1 MKNFLAL
8 FLFLSIIN
16 PSYGVTLKEAL
27 IQAYENNVELNAERE
42 SEVDTEKLTNR
53 DGTNA
58 SITNAN
64 TETKS
69 IKIEQ
74 TLIDF
79 GRGADYKKNKIG
91 YELAKVKLLKKE
103 QEIFYKAIEAYTGLL
118 SATEKLSI
126 NSENIDLLERQVET
140 DSIRLDK
147 GEISLSDFAQS
158 ESSLAGAQAKF
169 IEANNE
175 VTISKLNYENIIGNI
190 KDINILKKS
199 FNAITQVP
207 ETLDAATQ
215 LSQKKNPDLNIAKLE
230 FEQSKKDVQIAQSDL
245 APNANLTFERIYDD
259 DLSATYDER
268 EKDVMK
274 ATVTWPFFSGGK
286 NIASIKKNKNLKV
299 RKELL
304 LNNQIKTNQT
314 NVATAWST
322 LLSSKGL
329 LNSVQAQVKAAEIAS
344 EGVKAEYERGSGRTT
359 LEVIQS
365 NTLLLD
371 AKISLANAERNY
383 LLSQYNLLKSIGLL
397 TNEYLD
403 LK

>member
-1 MKNFLAL
+1 MPSIT
-8 FLFLSIIN
+8 LSG
-16 PSYGVTLKEAL
+16 SK
-27 IQAYENNVELNAERE
+27 
-42 SEVDTEKLTNR
+42 SEEDTGKLTNR

-58 SITNAN
+58 SINNSN
-64 TETKS
+64 TETKTV
-69 IKIEQ
+69 KIEQ

-79 GRGADYKKNKIG
+79 GRGADYKKNKLG
-91 YELAKVKLLKKE
+91 LDLAEIKLIKKE

-118 SATEKLSI
+118 AASEKLSI
-126 NSENIDLLERQVET
+126 NRENIDLLERQVET
-140 DSIRLDK
+140 DAIRLDK

-169 IEANNE
+169 IEATNE
-175 VTISKLNYENIIGNI
+175 VTTTKLNYENIIGSIN
-190 KDINILKKS
+190 DINGLKKS
-199 FNAITQVP
+199 FDSIAQIP
-207 ETLDAATQ
+207 ATLDLATQ
-215 LSQKKNPDLNIAKLE
+215 LSEKKKPDLNIAKIEL
-230 FEQSKKDVQIAQSDL
+230 EQSKKDVQIAQSDL
-245 APNANLTFERIYDD
+245 APSANLTFERTYDD

-274 ATVTWPFFSGGK
+274 ATVSWPFFSGGK
-286 NIASIKKNKNLKV
+286 NIASVKKNKNLRA

-304 LNNQIKTNQT
+304 LSNQIKTNQT
-314 NVATAWST
+314 NVASAWSNFQ
-322 LLSSKGL
+322 SSKGL
-329 LNSVQAQVKAAEIAS
+329 LNSVQLQVKAAEIAS

-397 TNEYLD
+397 TNDYLR